1 MVVSFGMRVLSMAS
15 ASRALWG
22 IAAIATALGSR
33 HVLTD
38 LTKAQT
44 DILSSPLVKRFVVVC
59 VVFSATRDLI
69 TSLAMGFAVNVVL
82 EHLGNEHSPYNLL
95 KVVGGDSA
103 RKDHTGAPA
112 PEYAQHAPPPVMR
125 AVSSG
130 AGHAIETAMDAMWP
144 LLQ

>member
-1 MVVSFGMRVLSMAS
+1 MVVAYGMRVMSMAS

-22 IAAIATALGSR
+22 IAAVATALGSR

-38 LTKAQT
+38 ITKAQA
-44 DILSSPLVKRFVVVC
+44 DLLACPLIKRFVVVC
-59 VVFSATRDLI
+59 VVFSATRDLA
-69 TSLAMGFAVNVVL
+69 TSLALGFAVIIVL
-82 EHLGNEHSPYNLL
+82 EHLSNENSPYNLL
-95 KVVGGDSA
+95 ARADAV

-130 AGHAIETAMDAMWP
+130 AGHAMETAMDAMWP

>member
-1 MVVSFGMRVLSMAS
+1 MVVAASMRVMSMAS

-22 IAAIATALGSR
+22 VAAIATALGSR

-38 LTKAQT
+38 LTQAQT
-44 DILSSPLVKRFVVVC
+44 ALLSCPLVKRFVVVC

-69 TSLAMGFAVNVVL
+69 TSLALGFAVIVVL
-82 EHLGNEHSPYNLL
+82 EHLTNEHSPYNLL
-95 KVVGGDSA
+95 RA
-103 RKDHTGAPA
+103 ERKSHTGAPA

-130 AGHAIETAMDAMWP
+130 AGHAIESALDTMWP

>member
-1 MVVSFGMRVLSMAS
+1 MVVAYGMRVMSMAS

-22 IAAIATALGSR
+22 VAAIATALGSR

-38 LTKAQT
+38 LTRAQT
-44 DILSSPLVKRFVVVC
+44 DLLASPLVKRFVVVC
-59 VVFSATRDLI
+59 VVFSATRDLV
-69 TSLAMGFAVNVVL
+69 TALTLGFAVNIVL
-82 EHLGNEHSPYNLL
+82 EHLANEHSPYTLL
-95 KVVGGDSA
+95 KSADSA